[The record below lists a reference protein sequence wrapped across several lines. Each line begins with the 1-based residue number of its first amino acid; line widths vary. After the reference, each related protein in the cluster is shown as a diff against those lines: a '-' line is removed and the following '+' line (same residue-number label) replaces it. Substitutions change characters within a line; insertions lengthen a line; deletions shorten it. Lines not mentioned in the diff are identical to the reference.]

1 MRQFKFKIFFLP
13 LFLLVVV
20 IRDGIIRYS
29 KNSNVCVHCTVFK
42 D

>member
-20 IRDGIIRYS
+20 IRDGIIRY
-29 KNSNVCVHCTVFK
+29 KNSNVCVHCTAFK